1 MNNKICSIL
10 IPNRNSF
17 EAVQLCIE
25 SIRKYTKYPN
35 YGIIV
40 YDDGSNNGIDLEY
53 LKQARKKGWIEEL
66 IIGLD
71 KPTFAHPDMGHGG
84 ALNILINEAC
94 QTSLAMVVDSDVYIK
109 DYDWLSGLIYEID
122 FRKDLAVCDIIPKGM
137 FTVQGYR
144 MPSCD
149 LSFGLINMEIYK
161 DNMQVDW
168 EPKRADRRE
177 EPFLSMFSDIYPPER
192 SEFFR
197 RKGDKKNFQEN
208 QVIIDV
214 GSNLWMKANYDNPK
228 GYKVIPIPENL
239 HSKYEHF
246 GHMSLLSRTDE
257 FKDNIKFLNLKT
269 ALKELRS
276 Q

>member
-1 MNNKICSIL
+1 MNDKSCSIL
-10 IPNRNSF
+10 IPNKDSY
-17 EAVQLCIE
+17 EAIQLCVE
-25 SIRKYTKYPN
+25 SIKRYTKYPH
-35 YGIIV
+35 YKIII
-40 YDDGSNNGIDLEY
+40 YDDGSENRVDLEY
-53 LKQARKKGWIEEL
+53 LKQTKKKGWIEEL
-66 IIGLD
+66 IIGTKNL
-71 KPTFAHPDMGHGG
+71 GHGG
-84 ALNILINEAC
+84 ALNVLINEAC
-94 QTSLAMVVDSDVYIK
+94 QTPLAMVVDSDVHIK
-109 DYDWLSGLIYEID
+109 DYDWLSGLIDEID

-168 EPKRADRRE
+168 EPKKADRRG

-197 RKGDKKNFQEN
+197 RKGDKEKFLEN

-228 GYKVIPIPENL
+228 GYRIIPIPEDIQE
-239 HSKYEHF
+239 KYCHF
-246 GHMSLLSRTDE
+246 GHMSLLSRSDE
-257 FKDNIKFLNLKT
+257 FKGNIKFKNLKT
-269 ALKELRS
+269 ALRELRAG
-276 Q
+276 